1 MKSEEQRGHVT
12 HNFIEK
18 PLSRLRALMKK
29 KGSSIFH
36 TSELARA
43 DREILVQ
50 HRWLEEII
58 RGWYLAIRPDLER
71 GDSTAWYANFWD
83 FLKVYLH
90 HNYGLEYCLSAE
102 CSLDVHVGSTAIPKQ
117 VIVMAQKG
125 SGTPIQLPF
134 DTSLLVYADPQR
146 LPPSRE
152 TVHGLQVMPL
162 AYALC
167 KVSPAYFHSS
177 SEDAK
182 IALQLFHDPSELL
195 HVLVENR
202 FKNAA
207 GRLIGAYRALNNAE
221 MANAIKKGLQA
232 VGVNVQETN
241 PFATEI
247 LRSQYRAYS
256 SPYVARIHAL
266 WEDFRSVVIAHFPSP
281 TGPAVDVNEYLK
293 NITETYVQD
302 AYNSLS
308 IEGYRVTEGIV
319 QKVRDAE
326 WHPEHDVTDRQQYDA
341 LAARGYYEAFLE
353 VQDSV
358 EKILRDGNSGL
369 IVTKDFPRWY
379 QKLFHPLVQAGIL
392 SASDLFGYRRQ
403 QVYIRSSRHTPPPKE
418 AVPDAMETL
427 FRLLQEEEHPAVRA
441 ILGHFIFVYIHPY
454 MDGNGRM
461 GRFLMNAMLASGG
474 YSWTII
480 HVARR
485 DEYMNALERASVER
499 DILPFVT
506 FVASEMQRSGSL

>member
-1 MKSEEQRGHVT
+1 MT
-12 HNFIEK
+12 HNCIEK
-18 PLSRLRALMKK
+18 PLSRLQALLKK
-29 KGSSIFH
+29 KGSSIIH

-50 HRWLEEII
+50 HHWLEEII
-58 RGWYLAIRPDLER
+58 RGWYLAIRPDLEK

-83 FLKVYLH
+83 FLNSYLG

-102 CSLDVHVGSTAIPKQ
+102 CSLDVHVGSTTIPKQ
-117 VIVMAQKG
+117 VIVMAQNG
-125 SGTPIQLPF
+125 SGSPIQLPF

-146 LPPSRE
+146 LPLFRE
-152 TVHGLQVMPL
+152 TVRGLQVMPL
-162 AYALC
+162 AYAIC
-167 KVSPAYFHSS
+167 KVSPAYFQLSS
-177 SEDAK
+177 DDAK

-221 MANAIKKGLQA
+221 MGDAIKKGLKDI
-232 VGVNVQETN
+232 GVNVQETN
-241 PFATEI
+241 PFSREI
-247 LRSQYRAYS
+247 PVSSYRAYS
-256 SPYVARIHAL
+256 SPYVARLHAL
-266 WEDFRSVVIAHFPSP
+266 WEELRPVVLAHFPAPPGIPS
-281 TGPAVDVNEYLK
+281 DIKKYLK
-293 NITETYVQD
+293 SITETYVQD
-302 AYNSLS
+302 AYNSLL
-308 IEGYRVTEGIV
+308 IEGYRVTENII
-319 QKVRDAE
+319 QKVREAK
-326 WHPEHDVTDRQQYDA
+326 WHPEHDITDRQHYDA

-353 VQDSV
+353 VKDSV
-358 EKILRDGNSGL
+358 EKIIRDGNSGL
-369 IVTKDFPRWY
+369 IVTKDLPRWY
-379 QKLFHPLVQAGIL
+379 QKLFHPLVQSGIL

-418 AVPDAMETL
+418 ALSAAMETL
-427 FRLLQEEEHPAVRA
+427 FQLLQEEEHPAVRA

-474 YSWTII
+474 YPWTII

-485 DEYMNALERASVER
+485 DEYMSALERASVER

-506 FVASEMQRSGSL
+506 FVASEMQLSTVTGIHLA